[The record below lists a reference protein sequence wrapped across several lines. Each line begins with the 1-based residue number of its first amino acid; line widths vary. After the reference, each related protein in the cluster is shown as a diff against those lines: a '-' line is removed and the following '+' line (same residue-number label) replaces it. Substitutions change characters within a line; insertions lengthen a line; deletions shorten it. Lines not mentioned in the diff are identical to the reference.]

1 MKAED
6 VENLTLVVLSD
17 MQIDD
22 SLESGKSYDQRDT
35 MFKNIEKLY
44 AETGIR
50 ICGQAYKPLIVF
62 GIFDDKRFPSSAFGT
77 LQ

>member
-1 MKAED
+1 MNTDFYKAMNLILDAIVKNKMKAED

-22 SLESGKSYDQRDT
+22 SYKNADSKDT

-50 ICGQAYKPLIVF
+50 ICGQVAL
-62 GIFDDKRFPSSAFGT
+62 
-77 LQ
+77 